1 MAKFYLTTPI
11 YYVNDE
17 PHIGHAYTTIVGDV
31 LARYH
36 RQIGDQVYYLTGTD
50 EHGAKIAE
58 SADKQNID
66 TQEFCDQNAAKF
78 QQAWQVLNISND
90 QFIRTTDK
98 RHEDAVTTIFTK
110 LHDKGFLEQKEYE
123 GMYCIG
129 CEKFLNDRDLVDGK
143 CPDHK
148 RIPDIIKEKNWFFKL
163 EQFLPE
169 IERLIRKDEL
179 IILPLGRQNEVLGL
193 IREGVMKDFSVSRQK
208 SKVSWGIEL
217 PFDKDQVSYVWVD
230 ALSNYITAIGY
241 PVRQD
246 NFEQWWPADL
256 HLMAQDILKF
266 HTIYWPAILLAL
278 DLPLPKA
285 MFIHGFFTINGEK
298 MSKSLG
304 NVIKPQDLVD
314 KFGADSARY
323 LLLSQFPFGQ
333 ESDIKEDLFVER
345 YNADLANGYGN
356 AVARVTNLI
365 EKNDLNINLNK
376 DKAWL
381 NSLAKDYD
389 NYRFDLVLNKIQSKL
404 QELDGYIT
412 KTSPWKVTNTS
423 ELITILSKAAND
435 LWSVSQALLPF
446 MPNIAKQVTEAL
458 EVGKIKKIPPL
469 FPRL

>member
-1 MAKFYLTTPI
+1 MKFYITTPI

-36 RQIGDQVYYLTGTD
+36 RQIGDQVFYLTGTD

-58 SADKQNID
+58 SAAKKNMAPQD
-66 TQEFCDQNAAKF
+66 FCDQNAAKF
-78 QQAWQVLNISND
+78 QEVWQILNISHD
-90 QFIRTTDK
+90 QFIRTTDQ
-98 RHEDAVTTIFTK
+98 RHEDAVVTIFQT
-110 LHDKGFLEQKEYE
+110 LYDRGFLEEREYE
-123 GMYCIG
+123 GMYCVG
-129 CEKFLNDRDLVDGK
+129 CEKFLNTRDLINGQ

-148 RIPDIIKEKNWFFKL
+148 RTPEIIKEKNWFFKL
-163 EQFLPE
+163 EQFLPK
-169 IERLIRKDEL
+169 IEEL
-179 IILPLGRQNEVLGL
+179 VRQDKIEILPPSRQNEVLGL

-208 SKVSWGIEL
+208 SQVSWGIEL
-217 PFDKDQVSYVWVD
+217 PFDRDQVSYVWID

-246 NFEQWWPADL
+246 KFEEWWPADL

-266 HTIYWPAILLAL
+266 HTIYWPAILMAL
-278 DLPLPKA
+278 DLPLPKT

-304 NVIKPQDLVD
+304 NVIKPQSLVD
-314 KFGADSARY
+314 QFGADAARY

-333 ESDIKEDLFVER
+333 ESDIREDVFVER

-365 EKNDLNINLNK
+365 EKNKLQIKLNK
-376 DKAWL
+376 DMVWL
-381 NSLAKDYD
+381 NSLAEEY
-389 NYRFDLVLNKIQSKL
+389 NSYRFDLVLNKIQSKL

-412 KTSPWKVTNTS
+412 KTVPWKVTNTS
-423 ELITILSKAAND
+423 ELITILSNAANE
-435 LWSVSQALLPF
+435 LWMVSQALLPF
-446 MPNIAKQVTEAL
+446 MPNIAQQVIDTLEADQI
-458 EVGKIKKIPPL
+458 VKAPPL

>member
-1 MAKFYLTTPI
+1 MKFYITTPI

-36 RQIGDQVYYLTGTD
+36 RQIGDQVFYLTGTD

-58 SADKQNID
+58 SAAKKNMAPQD
-66 TQEFCDQNAAKF
+66 FCDQNALKF
-78 QQAWQVLNISND
+78 QETWQALNISND

-98 RHEDAVTTIFTK
+98 RHEDAVVTIFQT
-110 LHDKGFLEQKEYE
+110 LYDRGFLEEREYE
-123 GMYCIG
+123 GMYCVG
-129 CEKFLNDRDLVDGK
+129 CEKFLNTRDLVDGK

-148 RIPDIIKEKNWFFKL
+148 RIPEIIKEKNWFFKL
-163 EQFLPE
+163 EQFLPK
-169 IERLIRKDEL
+169 IEEL
-179 IILPLGRQNEVLGL
+179 VRQDKIEILPPSRQNEVLGL

-208 SKVSWGIEL
+208 SQVSWGIEL
-217 PFDKDQVSYVWVD
+217 PFDRDQISYVWID

-246 NFEQWWPADL
+246 KFEEWWPADL

-266 HTIYWPAILLAL
+266 HTIYWPAILMAL
-278 DLPLPKA
+278 DLPLPKT

-304 NVIKPQDLVD
+304 NVIKPQVLVD
-314 KFGADSARY
+314 KFGADAARY

-333 ESDIKEDLFVER
+333 ESDIREDIFVER

-365 EKNDLNINLNK
+365 EKNKLQIKLNK
-376 DKAWL
+376 DMSWL
-381 NSLAKDYD
+381 DSLAEEY
-389 NYRFDLVLNKIQSKL
+389 NSYRFDLVLNKIQSKL

-412 KTSPWKVTNTS
+412 KTMPWKVTNTS
-423 ELITILSKAAND
+423 ELITILSNAANE
-435 LWSVSQALLPF
+435 LWMVSQALLPF
-446 MPNIAKQVTEAL
+446 MPNIAQQVIGTLEADQI
-458 EVGKIKKIPPL
+458 VKAPPL
-469 FPRL
+469 FPRI